1 MVENNVL
8 SDKALAFGIR
18 IVNGYKYLVDTHK
31 EFVMSKQILRCGTS
45 IGANICE
52 GQGAQSSPD
61 FISKLHIS
69 LKEARETAYWL
80 LVLYRS
86 ELISEAEYK
95 SMNDDLDELISLLT
109 SILKTTKKSTGQK
122 ILNS

>member
-1 MVENNVL
+1 MANVVL
-8 SDKALAFGIR
+8 DKSLDFAVRCVRFY
-18 IVNGYKYLVDTHK
+18 NYLREEKH
-31 EFVMSKQILRCGTS
+31 EFVLSKQIVRCGTS

-52 GQGAQSSPD
+52 GQGAQSNPD
-61 FISKLHIS
+61 FIAQLHVS

-86 ELISEAEYK
+86 EIISEAEYK
-95 SMNDDLDELISLLT
+95 SMSNDLDELISLLT
-109 SILKTTKKSTGQK
+109 SILKTTKKNTGQK

>member
-1 MVENNVL
+1 MGNVVL
-8 SDKALAFGIR
+8 DKSLDFAVRCVRFY
-18 IVNGYKYLVDTHK
+18 NYLREEKH
-31 EFVMSKQILRCGTS
+31 EFVLSKQIVRCGTS
-45 IGANICE
+45 IGANIFE
-52 GQGAQSSPD
+52 GQGAQSNPD

-95 SMNDDLDELISLLT
+95 SMNNDLDELISLLI
-109 SILKTTKKSTGQK
+109 SILKTTKKNTGQK

>member
-1 MVENNVL
+1 MGNVVL
-8 SDKALAFGIR
+8 DKSLDFAVRCVRFY
-18 IVNGYKYLVDTHK
+18 NYLREEKH
-31 EFVMSKQILRCGTS
+31 EFVLSKQIVRCGTS

-52 GQGAQSSPD
+52 GQGAQSNPD

-95 SMNDDLDELISLLT
+95 SMNNDLDELISLLI
-109 SILKTTKKSTGQK
+109 SILKTTKKNTGQK